1 MFTATEKSGNK
12 EWQEPVIR
20 LFVTGKNHSRRL
32 GRVKPERPT
41 RICVIHNKNIA
52 EQCISRMLYHIL
64 NTHRDTHGSNDS
76 CMGENL

>member
-1 MFTATEKSGNK
+1 
-12 EWQEPVIR
+12 
-20 LFVTGKNHSRRL
+20 
-32 GRVKPERPT
+32 VKPERPT

-64 NTHRDTHGSNDS
+64 NTQRDTHGSNDS